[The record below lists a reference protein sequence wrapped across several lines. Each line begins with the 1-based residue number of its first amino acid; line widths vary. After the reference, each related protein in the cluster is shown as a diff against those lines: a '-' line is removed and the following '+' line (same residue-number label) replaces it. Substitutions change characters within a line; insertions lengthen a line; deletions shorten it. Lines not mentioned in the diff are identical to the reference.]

1 MSLDRATVNR
11 IRGNQD
17 AYRMAKAAGKETPL
31 QIEVMQARLGELFIR
46 HADDILRILEAHV

>member
-1 MSLDRATVNR
+1 MSLDRITVHR
-11 IRGNQD
+11 IRRNLD

-31 QIEVMQARLGELFIR
+31 QIEVMQARLGGLFIR